1 MRRWVL
7 GVLLALFFLPVT
19 ACGVLWV
26 LGTRPVPVQVADIPQ
41 KEGPQ
46 IRWAEPLPSPEVA
59 RSWLQALVAWEA
71 PWGTVDVWVWGA
83 PEEFRTLAPPEA
95 RILGA
100 WRVRYP
106 VGEEQTQVWLR
117 LDARQDQWEALE
129 RTLKEAGWWE
139 PSWVRLLYR
148 LRARGEK
155 GRGFVPSD
163 PTYPLPLERFY
174 CGPEGL
180 VMEVRAF
187 QVQEGKLH
195 VTLDITRFPPD
206 GPYRPPCT
214 GKDLWNRLVSWV
226 RQMPWGGPLPGVVKV
241 PELRP
246 PENARQ
252 REGTG
257 IPWEQ
262 GWYFAYALLEGTEDA
277 LSYTQVLEHYG
288 RQLQAQGWDLEVQEG
303 QGQGA
308 WSRWRRRSLL
318 GRRWVLDLTVAQ
330 MDARRVTAWMVLHP
344 HQAGRIWRPVSS
356 SPMEVRIHGPLVPEG
371 VQEWLTVWWMWR
383 MDPRGERVFYPGSSL
398 PAPPLTRPRTMGI
411 LGAMEWSWAEGSA
424 MERLWMLQARGT
436 REEVQEALVRQ
447 LRREGWQPQARIG
460 PLDGGWMAA
469 SWMPERLWDMGEWCH
484 PTRRLSL
491 MVSVRPYGEDAW
503 WVYLVQPALGVPRT
517 CDALGPEDP
526 SEGPTGLPVL
536 YVPQDVPVAPGV
548 PLTPVPWGSVWV
560 PVEDEMRVLAAVH
573 EQLNEQGWRLADQGV
588 GGRLLWSRWT
598 QGGRGTEL
606 QVLAWQVT
614 EEDVLL
620 LLQVHPPRPWDVFPP
635 FPGD

>member
-7 GVLLALFFLPVT
+7 GVLLVLLFLPVV

-59 RSWLQALVAWEA
+59 RRWLQALVAWEA

-83 PEEFRTLAPPEA
+83 PKEFRALAPPEA

-117 LDARQDQWEALE
+117 MDARQDQWEALE

-148 LRARGEK
+148 LRARG
-155 GRGFVPSD
+155 
-163 PTYPLPLERFY
+163 
-174 CGPEGL
+174 
-180 VMEVRAF
+180 
-187 QVQEGKLH
+187 
-195 VTLDITRFPPD
+195 
-206 GPYRPPCT
+206 
-214 GKDLWNRLVSWV
+214 NRLVSWV

-262 GWYFAYALLEGTEDA
+262 GWYFAYASLEGTEDT

-288 RQLQAQGWDLEVQEG
+288 RQLQAQGWDLEVQES

-318 GRRWVLDLTVAQ
+318 GRRWVLNLTVAQ

-344 HQAGRIWRPVSS
+344 QQSGRIWRPVSS

-398 PAPPLTRPRTMGI
+398 PALPFTRPRTMGI
-411 LGAMEWSWAEGSA
+411 LGAMEWSWAEGAA
-424 MERLWMLQARGT
+424 MERLWMLQA
-436 REEVQEALVRQ
+436 
-447 LRREGWQPQARIG
+447 QARIG

-469 SWMPERLWDMGEWCH
+469 SWMRERLWDMGEWCH

-526 SEGPTGLPVL
+526 SEGPTPTGLPVL
-536 YVPQDVPVAPGV
+536 YVPEDVPVAPGV

-573 EQLNEQGWRLADQGV
+573 EQLNGQGWRLADQGV

-598 QGGRGTEL
+598 QARRETEL

-620 LLQVHPPRPWDVFPP
+620 LLQVYPPRPWDVFPP
-635 FPGD
+635 LPGD